1 MSRRGSVMALS
12 FACRNHKNSKAAT
25 LAGSLGG
32 FSEMPLVGSGPA
44 ALGVVYELVLSLDA

>member
-1 MSRRGSVMALS
+1 MALS